1 MELKKSIVAYME
13 LIDIMMLKMYD
24 YKRKKSKCSY
34 NLRNNSYLCTLNNV
48 KVQAKET
55 KKEVFTPTNVSLK
68 G

>member
-1 MELKKSIVAYME
+1 MIIKEKNQNVPKH
-13 LIDIMMLKMYD
+13 
-24 YKRKKSKCSY
+24 
-34 NLRNNSYLCTLNNV
+34 LRNNSYLCTLNNV